1 MEEQELLAQAGG
13 DAKEEEGP
21 RAEPQ
26 GAAEEGEESGGRRKI
41 VLTPLEKL
49 KLSTLNLTSEAE
61 PEPPPKPAR
70 LRLQAAP
77 EALPA
82 LWQGQGTWEKEEEM
96 AVEEGRWLQ
105 AGVSGQAGLWVPPVP
120 CCAPHLAH
128 EAPAQNGSFLGAAL
142 EESDSEEEEEEKE
155 EEESTD
161 LGIMADL
168 VSAFPERRWLGL
180 LPVLPLTEALGPA
193 LPWLPGQEV
202 PGAGTDT
209 PPPPRPACATIPSQ
223 YLDLGEEEKY
233 PTWKRTLTRRAREAQ
248 MKRFCK
254 AQVAPQGES
263 RVPSPAPSP
272 IPSIP
277 LLVAACRE
285 VPAHGRALP
294 FPRRPS
300 RGGWRRSR

>member
-1 MEEQELLAQAGG
+1 MSPKEGVPGPPQPPPAAPQPGGEPGAAEDAEDAGDMEEQELPGG

-26 GAAEEGEESGGRRKI
+26 GVAEEGEESGGRRKI

-77 EALPA
+77 EALC
-82 LWQGQGTWEKEEEM
+82 QRQGTWEEEEEM

-120 CCAPHLAH
+120 CHVPHLAH

-142 EESDSEEEEEEKE
+142 EESDSEEEEEEEENE
-155 EEESTD
+155 EEEGTD

-168 VSAFPERRWLGL
+168 VSAFPEWRWLGL
-180 LPVLPLTEALGPA
+180 LPVSPVTEVLGPA

-202 PGAGTDT
+202 PGAGTD
-209 PPPPRPACATIPSQ
+209 PPC
-223 YLDLGEEEKY
+223 L
-233 PTWKRTLTRRAREAQ
+233 
-248 MKRFCK
+248 C
-254 AQVAPQGES
+254 
-263 RVPSPAPSP
+263 
-272 IPSIP
+272 
-277 LLVAACRE
+277 
-285 VPAHGRALP
+285 HHP
-294 FPRRPS
+294 FTVSGP
-300 RGGWRRSR
+300 G